1 MDAYGGDVSAADR
14 GGGDLTS
21 EKLQAELR
29 ILAEMDI
36 RSTAEFAVRATN
48 PTYSS
53 ERFPTVD
60 FKTDSE
66 ADHGIAAGDIIGGQG
81 PLIDVSSVEARISE
95 LRDGLSERVRSADD
109 AGELLNLWIRTEPL
123 LTEEETRE
131 LMPSVIA
138 RVFGGTGTSIR
149 SSRGAAAQGGGE

>member
-1 MDAYGGDVSAADR
+1 MDNHSGDISAADR

-29 ILAEMDI
+29 LLAEMDI
-36 RSTAEFAVRATN
+36 RSTAEFAVRAAN

-53 ERFPTVD
+53 ERFHTIDIKTEVD
-60 FKTDSE
+60 D
-66 ADHGIAAGDIIGGQG
+66 GIATADGGVIGGHE
-81 PLIDVSSVEARISE
+81 PLIDVSSADARIGE
-95 LRDGLSERVRSADD
+95 LRDILSERAHSADA

-138 RVFGGTGTSIR
+138 RVFRGTGTSIR
-149 SSRGAAAQGGGE
+149 PSRGAAAQGGGE

>member
-1 MDAYGGDVSAADR
+1 MDDHGGDVSAADR
-14 GGGDLTS
+14 GGGDLTA
-21 EKLQAELR
+21 EKLQTELR
-29 ILAEMDI
+29 LLAEMDI
-36 RSTAEFAVRATN
+36 RSTAEFAVRAAN

-53 ERFPTVD
+53 ERFRTVD
-60 FKTDSE
+60 INTK
-66 ADHGIAAGDIIGGQG
+66 ADHGIAAAAGGVIGGQES
-81 PLIDVSSVEARISE
+81 LIDAANAEATISE
-95 LRDGLSERVRSADD
+95 LRDTLSDRARSADD
-109 AGELLNLWIRTEPL
+109 AEELLTLWIRTEPL